1 MFTPLQERLMNL
13 DECECSEG
21 ESCYV
26 CQNYDDKNMVF
37 GFDNNGEDTRFLK
50 IPIDLLGNQELMAK
64 WVFENSDI
72 LIRGDYFF
80 EGELLENQEILENNF
95 KDLMVVR
102 GFCTLVNI
110 WDFIDFDELTE
121 EESVFKINNPQIGSR
136 KKSYFEIKDEL

>member
-1 MFTPLQERLMNL
+1 
-13 DECECSEG
+13 
-21 ESCYV
+21 
-26 CQNYDDKNMVF
+26 
-37 GFDNNGEDTRFLK
+37 
-50 IPIDLLGNQELMAK
+50 MAK

-136 KKSYFEIKDEL
+136 KKSYFEIKDKL